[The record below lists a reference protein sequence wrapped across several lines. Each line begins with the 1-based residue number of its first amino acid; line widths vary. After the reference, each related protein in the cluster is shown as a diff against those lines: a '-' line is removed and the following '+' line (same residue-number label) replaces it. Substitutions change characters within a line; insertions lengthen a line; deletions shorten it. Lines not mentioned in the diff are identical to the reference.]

1 MTIEKYKY
9 LNLLLPLLI
18 QFDKKKKK
26 KSLPGL
32 SIGAVPGTF
41 TRFKWSLVPPYIKE
55 CCIRYS

>member
-18 QFDKKKKK
+18 QFDKKKIT
-26 KSLPGL
+26 SLPGL

-41 TRFKWSLVPPYIKE
+41 THLNWSLVPPYNILK
-55 CCIRYS
+55 SVV